1 MILTCP
7 KSQPPISILITV
19 PARQKERGKE
29 SSMRWVPKNTKCY
42 TKDITDVFSFTL
54 CARPMR
60 CIVTHISV
68 FTLQTRFWEL
78 KWSLAPN
85 LIVIT
90 FRNKIQVL
98 GLLRSWC
105 VFVYTIHTEPIGKA
119 IGKERLEFQGCIFLR
134 YVLCLFVFFSKDSI
148 FMAWHEF
155 MEMELQGIYTCREH
169 KLHLQ

>member
-19 PARQKERGKE
+19 PARHKEREERRPACAGYQ
-29 SSMRWVPKNTKCY
+29 KNTKCY
-42 TKDITDVFSFTL
+42 AKDITGVFSFNL

-78 KWSLAPN
+78 KWSLAPS

-90 FRNKIQVL
+90 FRDEIQVL
-98 GLLRSWC
+98 GVLRSWC
-105 VFVYTIHTEPIGKA
+105 VFAYTIHTEAIGKA
-119 IGKERLEFQGCIFLR
+119 IAKERLEFQGCIFLR

-148 FMAWHEF
+148 FMAWHEV
-155 MEMELQGIYTCREH
+155 MEIELQGMF
-169 KLHLQ
+169 L